1 MPSFPKWPGAAL
13 VGLLLS
19 LCATPA
25 ATSGDAKPNR
35 VEIAYLPPK
44 NPAHQAIHDEIKRAA
59 LLDPVREILSIFRL
73 PRTLLIKTEGCD
85 GEINAWFENDAITL
99 CYEYLEWI
107 GEVAAKRRAP
117 LAASPT
123 GARIGPFLELVI
135 HEAAHA
141 LFAYLDTP
149 IFGREEDAA
158 DRLAALILLAMPPEK
173 AKDMLAGIANVYLDE
188 AGFRSTRHLK
198 RRRLGITRAAA
209 QADEHSLPLQRMY
222 NLLCLAYGSNEKEYD
237 MLVTSGL
244 LPKERAEGCADEYR
258 QTRHAF
264 ARLLAPHL
272 DQEAAERVKAR
283 FRLQFPQ

>member
-1 MPSFPKWPGAAL
+1 MLSFLKRPSTAL
-13 VGLLLS
+13 AGLLLCF
-19 LCATPA
+19 CAALTTA
-25 ATSGDAKPNR
+25 ADEAKPNR

-44 NPAHQAIHDEIKRAA
+44 NPAHQPIHDEIKRVA
-59 LLDPVREILSIFRL
+59 LLDPVRDLLSTFRL

-107 GEVAAKRRAP
+107 GEVASKRRAP
-117 LAASPT
+117 IPASAV

-149 IFGREEDAA
+149 VFGREEDAA
-158 DRLAALILLAMPPEK
+158 DRLAAFILLAMPPEK

-198 RRRLGITRAAA
+198 RRRLGITRATV

-244 LPKERAEGCADEYR
+244 LPTERAEGCADEYR

-272 DQEAAERVKAR
+272 DPDATERVKAR